1 MIGPAQFVNGIW
13 MGVVLIALGL
23 LPGLFE
29 NLADALRKFTGLVFS
44 PAPIPSRLGTR
55 PQRVPLKQQPWLAA
69 LGAAIIAATFILYF
83 AI

>member
-13 MGVVLIALGL
+13 MGIVLIALGL
-23 LPGLFE
+23 LPGILE
-29 NLADALRKFTGLVFS
+29 NLTDSCGNS
-44 PAPIPSRLGTR
+44 PAYLAGSNSIPPAT
-55 PQRVPLKQQPWLAA
+55 QFQQVPPKQQPLLAA